1 MIPKIIHY
9 CWFGDNPLPKDAQK
23 CIASWKKYFPDY
35 EIKQWNESN
44 FDVNRC
50 PYVKEAYEAKKYAFV
65 SDYARF
71 WMLYHEGGVYFD
83 TDVEVIKN
91 MDHIIRRGNFMG
103 IEKSMAT
110 QSLDKGE
117 EPTHTIGVAPG
128 LGIGAEPE
136 FAVFKEMLDFYDA
149 KEHFAIEDGTVVDYM
164 SEILRKYGL
173 EEKHR
178 VQEVCGLTIYPADFF
193 CPMDSTTGITTI
205 TDNTVSIHHY
215 SCSWIDHNTFS
226 WRIHEF
232 KNWLISIFGAD
243 FILRVSSIFH
253 R

>member
-9 CWFGDNPLPKDAQK
+9 CWFGGNPLPKDAQK

-44 FDVNRC
+44 FDVICC

-71 WMLYHEGGVYFD
+71 WVLYHEGGVYFD
-83 TDVEVIKN
+83 TDVEVIRD
-91 MDHIIRRGNFMG
+91 MSSVIATGSFMG
-103 IEKSMAT
+103 FEKGLEGSEM
-110 QSLDKGE
+110 
-117 EPTHTIGVAPG
+117 GVNPG
-128 LGIGAEPE
+128 LGLGIEARNSVIRDILSLYQAKSSFDIGEGTI
-136 FAVFKEMLDFYDA
+136 V
-149 KEHFAIEDGTVVDYM
+149 HFATEVL
-164 SEILRKYGL
+164 SRYGL
-173 EEKHR
+173 IRENYKQK
-178 VQEVCGLTIYPADFF
+178 VGGIVIYPADYF

-226 WRIHEF
+226 WRMHEF

-243 FILRVSSIFH
+243 FIMRVSSIF
-253 R
+253 RR

>member
-9 CWFGDNPLPKDAQK
+9 CWFGGNPLPKDAQK

-44 FDVNRC
+44 FDVNCC

-83 TDVEVIKN
+83 TDVEVIRD
-91 MDHIIRRGNFMG
+91 MSSVIATGSFMG
-103 IEKSMAT
+103 FEKGLEGSEM
-110 QSLDKGE
+110 
-117 EPTHTIGVAPG
+117 GVNPG
-128 LGIGAEPE
+128 LGLGIEARNSVIRDILSLYQAKSSFDIGEGTI
-136 FAVFKEMLDFYDA
+136 V
-149 KEHFAIEDGTVVDYM
+149 HFATEVL
-164 SEILRKYGL
+164 SRYGL
-173 EEKHR
+173 IRENYKQK
-178 VQEVCGLTIYPADFF
+178 VGGIVIYPADYF

-226 WRIHEF
+226 WRMHEF

-243 FILRVSSIFH
+243 FIMRVSSIF
-253 R
+253 RR

>member
-9 CWFGDNPLPKDAQK
+9 CWFGGNPLPKDAQK
-23 CIASWKKYFPDY
+23 CIASWKKFFPGY

-44 FDVNRC
+44 FDVNCC

-83 TDVEVIKN
+83 TDVEVIRD
-91 MDHIIRRGNFMG
+91 MSSVIADGSFMG
-103 IEKSMAT
+103 FEKGLEGSEM
-110 QSLDKGE
+110 
-117 EPTHTIGVAPG
+117 GVNPG
-128 LGIGAEPE
+128 LGLGIEARNSIIRDILSLYQAKSSFDIGEGTI
-136 FAVFKEMLDFYDA
+136 V
-149 KEHFAIEDGTVVDYM
+149 HFTTEVL
-164 SEILRKYGL
+164 SRYGL
-173 EEKHR
+173 IRENYKQK
-178 VQEVCGLTIYPADFF
+178 VGGIVIYPADYF

-226 WRIHEF
+226 WRMHEF
-232 KNWLISIFGAD
+232 KNWLISIFGAG
-243 FILRVSSIFH
+243 FIMKISSIF
-253 R
+253 RK

>member
-9 CWFGDNPLPKDAQK
+9 CWFGGNPLPKDAQK

-44 FDVNRC
+44 FDVNCC

-83 TDVEVIKN
+83 TDVEVIRD
-91 MDHIIRRGNFMG
+91 MSSVIADGSFMG
-103 IEKSMAT
+103 FEKGLEGSEM
-110 QSLDKGE
+110 
-117 EPTHTIGVAPG
+117 GVNPG
-128 LGIGAEPE
+128 LGLGIEARNSIIRDILSLYQAKSSFDIGEGTI
-136 FAVFKEMLDFYDA
+136 V
-149 KEHFAIEDGTVVDYM
+149 HFTTEVL
-164 SEILRKYGL
+164 SRYGL
-173 EEKHR
+173 IRENYKQK
-178 VQEVCGLTIYPADFF
+178 VGGIVIYPADYF

-226 WRIHEF
+226 WRMHEF
-232 KNWLISIFGAD
+232 KNWLISIFGAG
-243 FILRVSSIFH
+243 FIMKISSIF
-253 R
+253 RK